1 VHPHGR
7 GSSDPVGNSALG
19 VPIVTAAEFDPSGRT
34 IVTASDDET
43 LRTWDTHTW
52 EQQHVLEIGGEFGAY
67 ALAFSPDGRWLLACI
82 GLEPVV
88 SVFDAATMERVA
100 ELEGHADYI
109 QDVAF
114 LGDDRVVTASGDG
127 TAKVWDL
134 ETREETM
141 GLRGHT
147 GPVNN
152 VAASPDCTLI
162 ATAGFDGVAK
172 LWDAETGDE
181 LMTFFGHDRI
191 VHTVAFSPD
200 GRFLATA
207 SGDGTVMLR
216 LVRIDELRAL
226 AAERVTRELTDA
238 ECERYLHVPRC
249 PPT

>member
-1 VHPHGR
+1 
-7 GSSDPVGNSALG
+7 
-19 VPIVTAAEFDPSGRT
+19 
-34 IVTASDDET
+34 
-43 LRTWDTHTW
+43 
-52 EQQHVLEIGGEFGAY
+52 
-67 ALAFSPDGRWLLACI
+67 
-82 GLEPVV
+82 
-88 SVFDAATMERVA
+88 
-100 ELEGHADYI
+100 
-109 QDVAF
+109 
-114 LGDDRVVTASGDG
+114 
-127 TAKVWDL
+127 
-134 ETREETM
+134 
-141 GLRGHT
+141 
-147 GPVNN
+147 VNN
-152 VAASPDCTLI
+152 VAASPDSTLI

>member
-1 VHPHGR
+1 V
-7 GSSDPVGNSALG
+7 
-19 VPIVTAAEFDPSGRT
+19 EFAPSGRT

-43 LRTWDTHTW
+43 LRTWDTETW
-52 EQQHVLEIGGEFGAY
+52 EQQGVLEVGGRYGAY
-67 ALAFSPDGRWLLACI
+67 GLAFSPDGRWLLAGI
-82 GLEPVV
+82 GLEGTVTI
-88 SVFDAATMERVA
+88 FDAATMERVG

-114 LGDDRVVTASGDG
+114 LGGGRVVTASGDG
-127 TAKVWDL
+127 AKVWNL

-141 GLRGHT
+141 TLVGHT

-152 VAASPDCTLI
+152 VAVSPDGKVI
-162 ATAGFDGVAK
+162 ATAGFDGTAK
-172 LWDAETGDE
+172 LWNASTGDE
-181 LMTFFGHDRI
+181 RMTFFGHDRI

-216 LVRIDELRAL
+216 LLPIDELRAL

-238 ECERYLHVPRC
+238 ECDRYLHVPRC
-249 PPT
+249 SLT